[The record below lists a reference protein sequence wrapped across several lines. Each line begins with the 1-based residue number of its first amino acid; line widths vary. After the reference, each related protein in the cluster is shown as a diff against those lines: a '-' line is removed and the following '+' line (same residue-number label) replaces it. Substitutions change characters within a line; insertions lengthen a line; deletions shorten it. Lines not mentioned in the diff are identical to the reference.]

1 MPKPRDIC
9 SKPDARRRLLSG
21 GDELLKK
28 NGQTRVEK
36 TQCPKTNLLDLSDRT
51 RVAGFLFPAVSDSAD
66 ANIELFYDSGRSEKV
81 EDVTKSTSNS
91 IEFKCSDDLCCKSVK
106 TLRAKVNGEEWTVI
120 FILYNCIKHLDLNQ
134 LNAATGR
141 KYDTALAAVVVCVL
155 IIH

>member
-106 TLRAKVNGEEWTVI
+106 TLWAKVNGEEWTVN
-120 FILYNCIKHLDLNQ
+120 LDESTNTWKAVEDNGRRRRLLGSGNRRGNCRL
-134 LNAATGR
+134 
-141 KYDTALAAVVVCVL
+141 
-155 IIH
+155 